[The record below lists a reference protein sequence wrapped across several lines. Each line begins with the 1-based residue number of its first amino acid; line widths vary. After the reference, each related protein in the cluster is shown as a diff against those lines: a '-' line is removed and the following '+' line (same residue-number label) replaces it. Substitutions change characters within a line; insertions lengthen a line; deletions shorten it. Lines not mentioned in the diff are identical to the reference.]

1 MIYRALV
8 LAMLGAVAV
17 GCSSSAQI
25 TEAQRAVSTF
35 HEQLDAGRFDE
46 IYRSSSNDLKKMSS
60 QAEFVSLLA
69 AVHRKLGTTRS
80 ADSQGWN
87 VNYRPSGTL
96 VTLTYK
102 TAYTQGDAAEQ
113 FAFAMRDD
121 AAVLVGYHIN
131 SNALILN

>member
-1 MIYRALV
+1 MTYRALV
-8 LAMLGAVAV
+8 LALLGAVAA

-25 TEAQRAVSTF
+25 TEAQQAVSTF
-35 HEQLDAGRFDE
+35 HKQLDAGRFDE
-46 IYRSSSNDLKKMSS
+46 IYVASSDDLKNMSK
-60 QAEFVSLLA
+60 QAEFVALLS

-80 ADSQGWN
+80 AESQGWN

-96 VTLTYK
+96 VMLTYK

-131 SNALILN
+131 SNTLILN